1 MSLDHPP
8 RSTLKTRAQL
18 KRDHDDY
25 WLTEAEKE
33 LPPRSTL
40 KTRAQL
46 KRDLDDYWLT
56 EAEKELREA
65 EKKFENKTVSA
76 QFVAKKRKAY
86 ERELAYSGDKLHPA
100 ERIKQTTRAGLAH
113 LRGALRAARGLPSE
127 LPSSAA
133 ARTADRLPAGE
144 TDAEAK
150 HQVVLSPVEPFEN
163 GGYKKRRKSSKR
175 KSSKRK
181 SSKRKPT
188 KKRRKNTRRHKRR

>member
-1 MSLDHPP
+1 MSLDH
-8 RSTLKTRAQL
+8 
-18 KRDHDDY
+18 
-25 WLTEAEKE
+25 
-33 LPPRSTL
+33 PPRSTL

-86 ERELAYSGDKLHPA
+86 ERELAYSGDKLDPAERELAYSGHKLHPA